1 MLFPIFLRLV
11 DNMKNQ
17 LVILTCTVRTKM
29 TTGMKRFEE
38 DVRRE
43 DYIKAIRAWSKL
55 SEKLGFRILVA
66 ENSNSLE
73 SLKSNLVSIDNSK
86 LEFVQTQEDQISHI
100 EGNSA
105 GEFKILKEILDMGL
119 IPEYIDMVWKV
130 TGRLY
135 VRNFQEIVPPNKPD
149 FVVNRFYSPSH
160 LIDTRVIGFSKK
172 SYQTFFSQDPKFTSA
187 NHSAPIQNRG
197 TYSSFEHLATI
208 EILHSEIGDGI
219 VKTMTKVPIFTG
231 YSATSNKQID
241 GTLSRFKKR
250 VTNHFR
256 PIIVKL
262 LVGSTP

>member
-11 DNMKNQ
+11 DNMENQ

-38 DVRRE
+38 DIRRE
-43 DYIKAIRAWSKL
+43 DYVKAIRAWSKL

-73 SLKSNLVSIDNSK
+73 SLKSNLVSINNSK

-149 FVVNRFYSPSH
+149 FVVNRFYSPRH
-160 LIDTRVIGFSKK
+160 LIDTRVIGLSKK
-172 SYQTFFSQDPKFTSA
+172 SYQTEV
-187 NHSAPIQNRG
+187 
-197 TYSSFEHLATI
+197 YSW
-208 EILHSEIGDGI
+208 
-219 VKTMTKVPIFTG
+219 
-231 YSATSNKQID
+231 
-241 GTLSRFKKR
+241 
-250 VTNHFR
+250 
-256 PIIVKL
+256 
-262 LVGSTP
+262 